1 MHVNL
6 RPRLLFFAPVFKR
19 CLAII
24 YNLHKFFSQL
34 EWMVRCFLWNRYS
47 EIYVSKQCFITKTV
61 KLQLKPGGIYHGG
74 QIHISAN
81 VCLTDGVII
90 APYGGSIHIGENVF
104 LGPYCVLYGHG
115 GLTIGKD
122 TLIAAHSV
130 IIPSNHGFADQEK
143 TISIQPSTNFGI
155 TIGEDVWIGCGV
167 KILDGVSIGKGCVVG
182 AGAVVN
188 KSLPDYS
195 IAVGIP
201 AKIIGKRGDA
211 LRDSRDNPLI
221 AHLIKE

>member
-1 MHVNL
+1 MILHNL
-6 RPRLLFFAPVFKR
+6 QKLP
-19 CLAII
+19 
-24 YNLHKFFSQL
+24 SQVKWIL
-34 EWMVRCFLWNRYS
+34 RCFLWNRYA
-47 EIYVSKQCFITKTV
+47 EIYVSKQSFITKTV
-61 KLQLKPGGIYHGG
+61 KLQLKPGGVYHGG
-74 QIHISAN
+74 KIHISAN
-81 VCLTDGVII
+81 VCITDGVII

-104 LGPYCVLYGHG
+104 LGPYSVLYGHG

-122 TLIAAHSV
+122 TMIAAHSV
-130 IIPSNHGFADQEK
+130 IIPSNHGFADPEK

-167 KILDGVSIGKGCVVG
+167 KILDGVSIGKGCVIG

-211 LRDSRDNPLI
+211 LKNSRDNALI
-221 AHLIKE
+221 TNLIKE